1 MNDIDKFALALHHY
15 IEGNANWSA
24 EERHEKYITFQNSIE
39 GLKCNDFRWFY
50 YRAHFLSSQE
60 QLDGA
65 KTHIDK
71 AIELISTI
79 SNGILDD
86 GENCVMLFAPDN
98 NQSGIRFLVELP
110 AIKKQISDVYLC
122 AGEIYAKI
130 GDNTSSLK
138 YYQAGH

>member
-1 MNDIDKFALALHHY
+1 M
-15 IEGNANWSA
+15 
-24 EERHEKYITFQNSIE
+24 
-39 GLKCNDFRWFY
+39 
-50 YRAHFLSSQE
+50 SSQE

-110 AIKKQISDVYLC
+110 AIKNKFLMC
-122 AGEIYAKI
+122 IYVQVRYMQKR
-130 GDNTSSLK
+130 G
-138 YYQAGH
+138 